1 MDDEEQDFKYN
12 VLESAKEIVIGIPNE
27 EAFETNVIVR
37 GFLVCMV
44 LESID
49 LHIELDVRS
58 TISLNDDAD
67 IEKLIHEFYIR
78 WRSSL
83 AG

>member
-44 LESID
+44 LESIN

-58 TISLNDDAD
+58 TISLNGDAD